1 MIFMKVSEIIGKVK
15 EAPAYVKAHW
25 NTPAEGEYL
34 SLKEIAAYTASQA
47 GTYIY
52 ATAGGLMTFSASYF
66 CGSIMGIAAM
76 DFYLINLVSTI
87 INYVLMFMN
96 PISMLIYENHGRL
109 SSGMRKFAH
118 ISYIGEI
125 LAGAA
130 CYFIPMNTFDMIM
143 PGLPQLIGNILL
155 ISGVTNYITW
165 FIRRKFCA
173 KYGRVKPFIVICAI
187 PSAIL
192 VSIIPFL
199 PVEGLSYSYKL
210 IVLHGAF
217 SLMNY
222 FYNSFIGVNGLVTF
236 MTPNSQERQKLHSI
250 VPIITGLF
258 PSIINMFFPFLI
270 SITGGYLNIT
280 TYKVFIPIFAGI
292 GALIS
297 LCAIFCKERVIE
309 ENIEKRKKVKFFEGA
324 KNALKNKYLWMLNI
338 ANVVGQWQWLMAS
351 ILDLWFIYLLRTES
365 IMGIAK
371 NLVVIGMTAGNI
383 LCPILTAKFQK
394 RDILLVS
401 KAVALVILFGA
412 LFAVK
417 SENLIIYLILM
428 FLRNTIQPVETGIA
442 LGLGADIQNYH
453 HWKYGERSDS
463 VSGVFSWFLNPI
475 NMGLGYLLPWVLE
488 LCGFTSDWD
497 VYYDSTVLNN
507 VFYVYIWG
515 AIISTALFGASF
527 IFYDLTKEKHD
538 MCVKELKERL
548 EKAENEE
555 SEEQAV

>member
-1 MIFMKVSEIIGKVK
+1 MKVSEIIGKVK
-15 EAPAYVKAHW
+15 EAPAYVKVHW